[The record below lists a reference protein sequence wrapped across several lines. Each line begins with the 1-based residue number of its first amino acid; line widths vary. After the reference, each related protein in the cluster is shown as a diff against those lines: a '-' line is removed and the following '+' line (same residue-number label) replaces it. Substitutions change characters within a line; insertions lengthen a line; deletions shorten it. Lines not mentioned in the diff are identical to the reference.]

1 MRALL
6 ITFLLASPAF
16 AEKPKPMVVPVAPLV
31 PNPFAAPPTSRI
43 VYMHRCGPGG
53 CTINAG
59 SPDNSRTNTSQIAS
73 ANTTIGAF
81 TQSDEVWKKMVLC
94 VKATFAP
101 FDIQITETDPGLN
114 VEHYE
119 HVVGG
124 KPTQLDPQLTNA
136 GGVASFR
143 CGGIDNA
150 MNFTF
155 DVYGGDADTLC
166 WTAAQEIAHGFG
178 LEHELD
184 PKDPL
189 TYLEGYLP
197 KRFQAAPAQC
207 GEGVPRICACT
218 GGMQSSYQH
227 ILDMFGPGTPTPPM
241 VTIRAPSA
249 GKTVQPKFVTRVS
262 VIDDSG
268 IDHVELIIDGSK
280 VTESYMDPYTMVA
293 PADAIPEGPHQMEV
307 RAYDVAGAPASAM
320 IDITMGPPCT
330 ASKGCT
336 DPDVCVA
343 GVCLPGPDAP
353 GGLGYDC
360 TASSECI
367 SRNCVKDEGSSVGHC
382 VEACDPS
389 VEGVCPNGFECLP
402 GGSSGVCWPTASG
415 GCCDA
420 GGSPGG
426 PLMLTFGVLVI
437 VLRPRRGAR
446 RSSARGGGGWGWCAR
461 DRASTEPQGRG

>member
-1 MRALL
+1 MRSLL
-6 ITFLLASPAF
+6 IVALLASPAF
-16 AEKPKPMVVPVAPLV
+16 AEKPRPMVIDVGGGKPRPPL
-31 PNPFAAPPTSRI
+31 AALPTSRI
-43 VYMHRCGPGG
+43 VFMHRCPPSG
-53 CTINAG
+53 CQIFSGT
-59 SPDNSRTNTSQIAS
+59 PDNSRTNTSQIAS
-73 ANTTIGAF
+73 MNTTIGAF

-101 FDIQITETDPGLN
+101 FNITITETDPGPN

-136 GGVASFR
+136 GGVASFK
-143 CGGIDNA
+143 CSGIDNA

-155 DVYGGDADTLC
+155 DVYGGDYDTLC
-166 WTAAQEIAHGFG
+166 WTASQEIAHGFG

-197 KRFQAAPAQC
+197 KRFQAAPAKC
-207 GEGVPRICACT
+207 GEGTPRICACT

-227 ILDMFGPGTPTPPM
+227 ILDMFGAGTPTPPM
-241 VTIRAPSA
+241 VAIKAPTA
-249 GKTVQPKFVTRVS
+249 NKVVQPKFVTRVS
-262 VIDDSG
+262 AMDDSG
-268 IDHVELIIDGSK
+268 IDHVELIIDGGK
-280 VTESYMDPYTMVA
+280 ITESYTEPYTMIAPDVVA
-293 PADAIPEGPHQMEV
+293 EGPHEMEV
-307 RAYDVAGAPASAM
+307 RAYDVAGAPASAT
-320 IDITMGPPCT
+320 INITMGPPCT
-330 ASKGCT
+330 AATGCS

-360 TASSECI
+360 QASTECI
-367 SRNCVKDEGSSVGHC
+367 SRSCIKETGETVGHC

-389 VEGVCPNGFECLP
+389 VAGQCPNDFDCIP
-402 GGSSGVCWPTASG
+402 GGTGGVCWPVASG

-420 GGSPGG
+420 GGTPGG
-426 PLMLTFGVLVI
+426 PLALTFGVLVF
-437 VLRPRRGAR
+437 VLRRRRGR
-446 RSSARGGGGWGWCAR
+446 
-461 DRASTEPQGRG
+461 